1 MPVKP
6 CADAHTI
13 ANCGPNTHRRSD
25 ADSRPNRLTHA
36 ASGAGRYSYAHTDI
50 DPCSNGYSSADADS
64 YARFHSGAHS
74 HAGSAHRA
82 DCHSFRP

>member
-13 ANCGPNTHRRSD
+13 DTRARANSDAD
-25 ADSRPNRLTHA
+25 ADSRPNRLTRA
-36 ASGAGRYSYAHTDI
+36 ASGADRYSYAHTDI